1 MLYEHDEFMSS
12 INAPTKSPPIGME
25 EAFNILDMKVI
36 LEVFVPQL
44 QVN

>member
-12 INAPTKSPPIGME
+12 INGPTKSPPIGLE
-25 EAFNILDMKVI
+25 ETFNILDMKVI
-36 LEVFVPQL
+36 LELFVPRL